1 MCLFILVIIVSQT
14 AQQATETVQGWFS
27 DLRSKIDKLLEA
39 SDCTEEEKQQK
50 INTVVAEAEVE
61 MKTKIEQLEQTTTT
75 SSKKTSATTQV
86 TTDHHLDI
94 FFGNIKSSV
103 QSQLDVVKTAVQDT
117 SKTDKS
123 KIMSTLEMSENK
135 LKQQVH
141 NHYDAVNKITTVE
154 HITGIKQDTSVVQS
168 DKQDRHDAY
177 KDTIVKTAVGSAAV
191 AAAAAIAID
200 YHKKNQQSETTA
212 VQVVKTSSIQE
223 VQLKIDTW
231 FTRLSEKVAACTKK
245 GGSDVSV
252 QVDKIVKEAQS
263 ELEVTI
269 NEAKSQHITTETT
282 TSESSRTF
290 TSTLEWIKTTAYS
303 QSTQITHIVN
313 QGASSSIDL
322 TTQIENHVA
331 ATKQQV
337 DSALEVHYKKDTSTT
352 VVAVDQSKTSSASN
366 SKTQVEKKQQNTV
379 VENVVEVV
387 KESRQQTQKR
397 FSLETTVIVQE
408 SKTHIT
414 NWLVLLLENV
424 TSIIHG
430 SSETI
435 RKDIFARLDVA
446 EKDVDVFIKETKDKF
461 LATSKTS
468 ATSHVEAETQ
478 TLIVNSVKQTLDCID
493 SIKATLLLQL
503 SVLRQV
509 IHRIEVEDI
518 DVITQRLEA
527 IIHRTQQ
534 RVHHTLEVGIDLAI
548 SSAFEGKVV
557 TWSETSHVPSS
568 FKNVRVIA
576 FDVLGTI
583 ANYRKTLYQ
592 VWKQIVTPKHDVVLS
607 GLDFN
612 VFVQDWYGAYTEI
625 KKENFA
631 KKRPVS
637 DDITLHES
645 LVHILKR
652 YYIKEN
658 LTEAE
663 IEQLCDAWRNIGVY
677 DDASIGIRRLKQLQ
691 STQKYAT
698 IAISDTFSTRSM
710 IDLAQNNCLCWHGQ
724 FTAEMFASANSSSST
739 VTASQ
744 SVIKGTI
751 KLLGLQ
757 YANQLAV
764 VSSSAE
770 LVAAAKKEGCHTVLI
785 EREEETMHR
794 HQETTITTECDIKV
808 DALDIFGESVQ
819 SFLEHESMVQVWN
832 EKGGAPDAPRVLAQ
846 QVKGSSCA

>member
-1 MCLFILVIIVSQT
+1 
-14 AQQATETVQGWFS
+14 
-27 DLRSKIDKLLEA
+27 
-39 SDCTEEEKQQK
+39 
-50 INTVVAEAEVE
+50 
-61 MKTKIEQLEQTTTT
+61 MKTKIEKLQQTTTT
-75 SSKKTSATTQV
+75 TTTTTSSSKKTSATTQV

-103 QSQLDVVKTAVQDT
+103 QSQLEVVKTAVQDT

-135 LKQQVH
+135 LKQEIS
-141 NHYDAVNKITTVE
+141 NHYEAVEKITTVE
-154 HITGIKQDTSVVQS
+154 HITGTKQDTSVVQAE
-168 DKQDRHDAY
+168 KQDRHDAY

-212 VQVVKTSSIQE
+212 VQVVKESSIQE
-223 VQLKIDTW
+223 VQVKIDTW
-231 FTRLSEKVAACTKK
+231 FTRLSEKVTACTKK
-245 GGSDVSV
+245 GGNNLSV
-252 QVDKIVKEAQS
+252 EVEKIIKEAQA
-263 ELEVTI
+263 ELEFTI
-269 NEAKSQHITTETT
+269 NEAKSQHTTTTETY

-290 TSTLEWIKTTAYS
+290 TSTLEWIRTTAYS

-313 QGASSSIDL
+313 QGSSSSIDL
-322 TTQIENHVA
+322 TTQIENHVC

-337 DSALEVHYKKDTSTT
+337 DSALELHYKKDTST
-352 VVAVDQSKTSSASN
+352 VVTVDQSKN
-366 SKTQVEKKQQNTV
+366 KTQVVDQKKQETV
-379 VENVVEVV
+379 VENVVEVI

-408 SKTHIT
+408 SKTRVT

-430 SSETI
+430 NSESI
-435 RKDIFARLDVA
+435 RKDILTRLNVA
-446 EKDVDVFIKETKDKF
+446 EKEVDVIIKETKDKF
-461 LATSKTS
+461 LATSKTT
-468 ATSHVEAETQ
+468 ATSHVETETQ
-478 TLIVNSVKQTLDCID
+478 ALIVNSVKQTLDCID
-493 SIKATLLLQL
+493 SIKSTLVLQI
-503 SVLRQV
+503 SVLRET
-509 IHRIEVEDI
+509 INRIEVEDI
-518 DVITQRLEA
+518 DVITERLEA

-534 RVHHTLEVGIDLAI
+534 RVYHTLEVGIDLAI

-557 TWSETSHVPSS
+557 TWSETSHVPTS

-607 GLDFN
+607 GLDFD

-658 LTEAE
+658 LSESE

-677 DDASIGIRRLKQLQ
+677 DDASIGIRRLKNQT
-691 STQKYAT
+691 SQKYAT
-698 IAISDTFSTRSM
+698 IAISDTLSTRSM
-710 IDLAQNNCLCWHGQ
+710 VDLAQNNCLCWHGQ
-724 FTAEMFASANSSSST
+724 FTAEMFASANSSST

-744 SVIKGTI
+744 SVVKGTI
-751 KLLGLQ
+751 KLLGLE
-757 YANQLAV
+757 YAHQLAI

-785 EREEETMHR
+785 EREETQH
-794 HQETTITTECDIKV
+794 HQETITTECDIKV
-808 DALDIFGESVQ
+808 DALDVFGESVQ
-819 SFLEHESMVQVWN
+819 SFWEHESMVQVWN
-832 EKGGAPDAPRVLAQ
+832 EKGGAPAAPRVLVQ
-846 QVKGSSCA
+846 QLKGSSSSACA